1 MTILKKKYIW
11 ICFLLKKCGI
21 LVLFPPAKEKQV
33 IGIVFK
39 LQIIFKIILL
49 TFLSR
54 KQLNAYCHVFNCL
67 LLLDIYSL
75 TLSDSPFSPRKI
87 AGIIGNVSRHSDEP
101 FFWRNVPPE
110 TVLLLY
116 PLLMESNKD
125 KCYLYYLWTVFLCS
139 YVAIGPPLLK
149 TWRKE

>member
-1 MTILKKKYIW
+1 M
-11 ICFLLKKCGI
+11 
-21 LVLFPPAKEKQV
+21 
-33 IGIVFK
+33 FK
-39 LQIIFKIILL
+39 LQIIFKITLL

-101 FFWRNVPPE
+101 FFWSNVPPE

-149 TWRKE
+149 TWERNDDPCKCCKVLCALKNCIEVACLLSREQQAISVL